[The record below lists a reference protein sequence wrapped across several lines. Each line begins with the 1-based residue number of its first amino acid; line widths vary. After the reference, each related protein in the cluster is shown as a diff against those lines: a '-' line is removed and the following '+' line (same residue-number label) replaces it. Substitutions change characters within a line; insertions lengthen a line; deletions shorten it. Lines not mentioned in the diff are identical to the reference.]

1 MAELALEGVSKH
13 FGTVMAVDGVDLEI
27 AHGEFVVF
35 VGPSGCGKS
44 TMLRLISGLESVTAG
59 RIRIGGRDM
68 THAPPSRRGVAMVF
82 QSYALFPHM
91 TAAEN
96 IAFGLRLARTPKDEI
111 TRRVT
116 EVAATL
122 QIEALLERY
131 PRELSG
137 GQRQRVAIGRSIIR
151 DPQVFL
157 FDEPLSN
164 LDAALRVRMRLEIAR
179 LHDRLDATMVYV
191 THDQTE
197 AMTLADRI
205 VVINDG
211 RIEQVGAPVHLYD
224 APANLFVAG
233 FIGAPAMNFVP
244 AVVESPEGSGK
255 QVRFGSVSLPLPDV
269 REAVPGPLP
278 ASGSGASAAS
288 RPSGSGVWAGHVRG
302 PSGASDRGP
311 GRGGGFQ
318 RSGGDRGEARRGVA
332 DLFADGILNRSGHHA
347 SLAGTARSSRRRDA
361 RAGRAGTIP
370 PLRRDGNRPVG
381 AIPAVRLRREP
392 GLRPA
397 SDVHGSHARPHRA
410 SATPH
415 GTPMNLR
422 IAGGSARETG
432 GAGHVRTVVLV
443 NLLMSCRRRRRM
455 RD

>member
-1 MAELALEGVSKH
+1 MARLALENVSKR
-13 FGTVMAVDGVDLEI
+13 FGSVLAVDGVDLEV

-44 TMLRLISGLESVTAG
+44 TMLRMISGLESVTSG
-59 RIRIGGRDM
+59 RIVIGQDDV
-68 THAPPSRRGVAMVF
+68 TNVAPSRRGVAMVF

-96 IAFGLRLARTPKDEI
+96 IGFGLRLGRVPKDEI
-111 TRRVT
+111 TRRVA

-179 LHDRLDATMVYV
+179 LRDRLEATMVYV

-205 VVINDG
+205 VVFNHG
-211 RIEQVGAPVHLYD
+211 RIEQIGAPVELYD

-233 FIGAPAMNFVP
+233 FIGAPAMNFIP
-244 AVVESPEGSGK
+244 AVIES
-255 QVRFGSVSLPLPDV
+255 
-269 REAVPGPLP
+269 
-278 ASGSGASAAS
+278 
-288 RPSGSGVWAGHVRG
+288 
-302 PSGASDRGP
+302 
-311 GRGGGFQ
+311 
-318 RSGGDRGEARRGVA
+318 
-332 DLFADGILNRSGHHA
+332 
-347 SLAGTARSSRRRDA
+347 
-361 RAGRAGTIP
+361 
-370 PLRRDGNRPVG
+370 RDGNRRQVRFESVSLALADGREAAPGPVTFGVRPEHLAVASEAEADFRGRVEIVEKLG
-381 AIPAVRLRREP
+381 AESLVYLQTGFSADPVTIRTSPERHIRSGDDLSIRVERERFHLF
-392 GLRPA
+392 G
-397 SDVHGSHARPHRA
+397 
-410 SATPH
+410 AT
-415 GTPMNLR
+415 GT
-422 IAGGSARETG
+422 
-432 GAGHVRTVVLV
+432 VL
-443 NLLMSCRRRRRM
+443 
-455 RD
+455 

>member
-1 MAELALEGVSKH
+1 MAELALQGVSKH
-13 FGTVMAVDGVDLEI
+13 FGAVMGVDGVDLEI

-44 TMLRLISGLESVTAG
+44 TMLRMISGLESVTAG
-59 RIRIGGRDM
+59 RIRIGGRDV
-68 THAPPSRRGVAMVF
+68 THVPPSRRGVAMVF

-91 TAAEN
+91 TAAQN
-96 IAFGLRLARTPKDEI
+96 IAFGLRLARTPNDEI

-151 DPQVFL
+151 HPQVFL

-205 VVINDG
+205 VVFNHG

-269 REAVPGPLP
+269 REVVPRPLPDVREVVSGPLP
-278 ASGSGASAAS
+278 DVREAVSGSLPVRREAVSGPVTFGVRPEHLTVAPAGEGDFSGRVEIVEKLGAESLIYLQTEFS
-288 RPSGSGVWAGHVRG
+288 TDPVTMRVSPE
-302 PSGASDRGP
+302 
-311 GRGGGFQ
+311 Q
-318 RSGGDRGEARRGVA
+318 RV
-332 DLFADGILNRSGHHA
+332 
-347 SLAGTARSSRRRDA
+347 
-361 RAGRAGTIP
+361 RAGDVMPVRVERGRFHLFGATGT
-370 PLRRDGNRPVG
+370 
-381 AIPAVRLRREP
+381 
-392 GLRPA
+392 
-397 SDVHGSHARPHRA
+397 
-410 SATPH
+410 
-415 GTPMNLR
+415 
-422 IAGGSARETG
+422 
-432 GAGHVRTVVLV
+432 VL
-443 NLLMSCRRRRRM
+443 
-455 RD
+455 